1 MENESKMEI
10 KPIRMMINAGLDKS
24 EDSAVP
30 LEEHFRLAVEALR
43 AASSERLAGAAR
55 GVATDTETLLA
66 VTGAFLTLMRQLDRE
81 YGPDF
86 GLPMEDTTDAVDSAL
101 RSLAE
106 LESCLIRFDLPEQL
120 ANLQTVEIGIGYW
133 AMRHAVSIT
142 VVEPV
147 VNALAARSNAAT
159 SKQEM
164 AAVFAMMQGFIH
176 HIALGHEADLERS
189 NPQRPWRL
197 LNLNF
202 AITAIK
208 SGNLE
213 LMRYAFD
220 RLNQYLPDEREGF
233 YSEAHA
239 VASQPG
245 FPVDTKR
252 LIETEMSR
260 WTRIH

>member
-1 MENESKMEI
+1 MEI
-10 KPIRMMINAGLDKS
+10 KPIRMIANAGLDQTQG
-24 EDSAVP
+24 SAVP
-30 LEEHFRLAVEALR
+30 LEERFSLAVDALR
-43 AASSERLAGAAR
+43 AVSSGRMADAAR
-55 GVATDTETLLA
+55 GVARDTETLLA

-81 YGPDF
+81 YGADF
-86 GLPMEDTTDAVDSAL
+86 RLPMEDTADAVDAAL

-120 ANLQTVEIGIGYW
+120 ANLQSVEIGICYW

-142 VVEPV
+142 TVEPV

-164 AAVFAMMQGFIH
+164 AAIFAMMQGFIH
-176 HIALGHEADLERS
+176 HIAPGHESDLERS

-208 SGNLE
+208 SEDLK
-213 LMRYAFD
+213 LVRYAFD

-233 YSEAHA
+233 YAEAHA
-239 VASQPG
+239 VASLPG
-245 FPVDTKR
+245 FPADTKR
-252 LIETEMSR
+252 LIETEMAR
-260 WTRIH
+260 WTRVH